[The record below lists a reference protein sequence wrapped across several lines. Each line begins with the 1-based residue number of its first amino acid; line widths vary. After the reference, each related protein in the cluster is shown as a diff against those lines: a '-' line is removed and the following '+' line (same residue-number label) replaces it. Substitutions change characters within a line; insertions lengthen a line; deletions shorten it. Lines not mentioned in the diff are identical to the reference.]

1 MHHNFQAIVNS
12 FTDSKPICLG
22 FNPDGNA
29 TVNDLKARLH
39 SITKIDLVDQRLTT
53 IGGKSLDDDALLF
66 NANDT
71 EGPIIY
77 NLSARLFGGKGGFG
91 SMLRAQGGRM
101 NAQKSTNFDACR
113 DLQGRR
119 VKAVNDAKK

>member
-1 MHHNFQAIVNS
+1 M
-12 FTDSKPICLG
+12 
-22 FNPDGNA
+22 
-29 TVNDLKARLH
+29 NDLKVRLH
-39 SITKIDLVDQRLTT
+39 SITNVDLADQRITT
-53 IGGKSLDDDALLF
+53 IGGRSLDDNSKLF

-77 NLSARLFGGKGGFG
+77 NLTVRMFGGKGGFG